1 MSEVFVVVVSY
12 NGLTETQ
19 RTVQSLLTQVEPVR
33 VLVWD
38 NASTDGSAEWLASNA
53 ESLGIE
59 HHLSETNEYWTP
71 AINQAI
77 EKYWDGEPYL
87 VYMNNDVRLFPRCIS
102 RLRAAL
108 ERNPKAG
115 AVGPMGSSFGAQ
127 QDWGHF
133 NGPADLLAPTPEL
146 LEDVIADRE
155 PKRVNLLIGAMVM
168 LPKDVYDE
176 VGPLDN
182 EILLGGDDYDYSIR
196 LQAAGYDLLV
206 CQNVYVEHFGHASG
220 ATEEGAAT
228 WTRVGQLSWDA
239 FGRKYPD
246 GIDWDRAHQV
256 AE

>member
-1 MSEVFVVVVSY
+1 MSDVFVVVVSY

-19 RTVQSLLTQVEPVR
+19 RTIHGLLTQVEPVR
-33 VLVWD
+33 VMVWD
-38 NASTDGSAEWLASNA
+38 NASTDGSAQWLAENA
-53 ESLGIE
+53 DRWGFEC
-59 HHLSETNEYWTP
+59 HLSETNQFWTP

-77 EKYWDGEPYL
+77 ERYWNGETYL
-87 VYMNNDVRLFPRCIS
+87 VYMNNDVRLFPQCVR

-108 ERNPKAG
+108 EQNPKAG
-115 AVGPMGSSFGAQ
+115 AVGPMGSSLGGQ
-127 QDWGHF
+127 QDWGHW
-133 NGPADLLAPTPEL
+133 NGPVDLVSTIPE
-146 LEDVIADRE
+146 EVEAKIVNRE

-168 LPKDVYDE
+168 LPKAVYDE

-182 EILLGGDDYDYSIR
+182 DIMLGGDDYDYSMR

-220 ATEEGAAT
+220 ATDEGEAT
-228 WTRVGQLSWDA
+228 WKAVGQLSWDA

-246 GIDWDRAHQV
+246 GIDWERAHQV